1 MATWGRENVADCSE
15 SAGSTIGHDATLSL
29 AALKRAYNAES
40 EWAVQSATNPLCRP
54 SPRRHAC
61 SVAWDDDL
69 AARRLEHVISSYVS
83 DGITIGYDAPHSR
96 AALIHAD
103 NAGSE

>member
-40 EWAVQSATNPLCRP
+40 EWAAERNKPVVSAISKATRMLCCLGRRPGCSAT
-54 SPRRHAC
+54 
-61 SVAWDDDL
+61 
-69 AARRLEHVISSYVS
+69 
-83 DGITIGYDAPHSR
+83 
-96 AALIHAD
+96 
-103 NAGSE
+103 